1 MGCVAVSC
9 ELAITIGKMTPKTI
23 HHQNLYHLPK
33 KGKPLMKRKVNIAVI
48 GTGRMGSVHVANLVQ
63 KIPDAN
69 LVAICDIRLNV
80 AQKVADEF
88 GIDQVVQ
95 DYHELLDNPEIEAV
109 LIASSTNTH
118 ADIIN
123 NCAQAGKH
131 IFCEKPL
138 ALELES
144 IDKALAAVEK
154 SKVKLQVG
162 FNRRFDK
169 SFRKVRDIVQSGQI
183 GKPCI
188 LRITNRDPELPNKE
202 FLKVS
207 GGMFLDM
214 TIHDFDMVRFQI
226 GEVDEVYA
234 IGNVMIDE
242 ELKSFGDIDTDIVTL
257 KFKNGAIGA
266 IDNSRQAVYGY
277 DQRLEVFCLNGM
289 AKADNE
295 LENTVTSANESG
307 FTSSRLPYF
316 FMERYAPCYVEEV
329 RQFVD
334 CVRDDLPTPTTGED
348 GRKAVVLGY
357 AAWKSFHENR
367 PVKISE
373 IG

>member
-1 MGCVAVSC
+1 
-9 ELAITIGKMTPKTI
+9 
-23 HHQNLYHLPK
+23 
-33 KGKPLMKRKVNIAVI
+33 MKRKVNIAVI

-63 KIPDAN
+63 TIPEAN
-69 LVAICDIRLNV
+69 LVAICDIRLDV
-80 AQKVADEF
+80 AQKVAEDF
-88 GIDQVVQ
+88 GVVQVVQ
-95 DYHELLDNPEIEAV
+95 DYNELLNDPEIEAV

-118 ADIIN
+118 ADIIID
-123 NCAQAGKH
+123 CAQAGKH

-144 IDKALAAVEK
+144 IDKALIAVEQAN
-154 SKVKLQVG
+154 VKLQVG

-169 SFRKVRDIVQSGQI
+169 SFRKVREIVQSGQI
-183 GKPCI
+183 GRPSI
-188 LRITNRDPELPNKE
+188 LRITNRDPELPDKE

-226 GEVDEVYA
+226 GEVEEVYA
-234 IGNVMIDE
+234 MGTVMIDE

-295 LENTVTSANESG
+295 MDNSVTCANNDG
-307 FTSSRLPYF
+307 FSTSRLPFF
-316 FMERYAPCYVEEV
+316 FMQRYAPCYVEEV
-329 RQFVD
+329 RQFVE
-334 CVRDDLPTPTTGED
+334 CVRNDLPTPTTGDD

-373 IG
+373 IGLSGN

>member
-95 DYHELLDNPEIEAV
+95 DYHELLDNLEIEAV